1 MGKPHIALTIFCF
14 LPHDA
19 LKVDACPRFA
29 GAQALGLC
37 GQSHITCV
45 DPN

>member
-1 MGKPHIALTIFCF
+1 MGKSCIVLTIFCF

-19 LKVDACPRFA
+19 LEVDTCPRFT
-29 GAQALGLC
+29 GAQALRFC